1 MELLIRFLLK
11 GISFGNYIKF
21 QSNIKALSAT
31 NVLGFIYI
39 KNFYIMKLFFIE
51 IFAAIVK
58 CIPSLAL
65 CFTKK
70 TNRYCDLF
78 LLPFKKERYHLSRM
92 PKVEIEKRI
101 WSNEARVYALGS
113 KDFYTYF
120 ASEICNA
127 KEFDALYN
135 NAEISR
141 SDKQV
146 LITEIIEK
154 NAYTLSK
161 EQAKKVCLEL
171 DCIEVLYRYQFPK
184 FKIELVKELSD
195 KQLLTLLAAITK
207 VGGIKERLDSD
218 VVTYLMNLYA
228 KAEDDQPLY
237 SGIDTFVEA
246 LLKERYTFNTTQA
259 EILYKH
265 SQDFLETWIN
275 NTSDKQ
281 TVLGV
286 LRQFSES
293 VWRRDILQYM
303 YKNCR
308 KAGQH
313 DIMAQIVPF
322 IWTNNGG
329 EYDVKTLLGYLI
341 TTAMHPCPN
350 LFYLIRHIDNYEL
363 YQTNFGLCVKH
374 NLLHKIDKTETK
386 SFGEETTGI
395 YLLDMAERELLTD
408 EEFKSVTD
416 ETLKAKLI
424 KIMEDNAQATWIK
437 KLIHDYNQLGLT
449 QEAIDS
455 LCKQNLCDKALILLI
470 ENKLCWVDYYHKQH
484 NLSSGAFYKIVDDS
498 KYYDLLVKQI
508 AKYGIT
514 KEEYEALLLSPNK
527 SLAAYA
533 KSFMK

>member
-1 MELLIRFLLK
+1 M
-11 GISFGNYIKF
+11 G
-21 QSNIKALSAT
+21 T
-31 NVLGFIYI
+31 
-39 KNFYIMKLFFIE
+39 KLFFIE

-58 CIPSLAL
+58 YIPSLAL

-70 TNRYCDLF
+70 TNRYNDLF

-92 PKVEIEKRI
+92 PKEEIEKRI

-113 KDFYTYF
+113 KCFYTYF
-120 ASEICNA
+120 ASEIYNA
-127 KEFDALYN
+127 TQFDALYN
-135 NAEISR
+135 NTEISKC
-141 SDKQV
+141 DKQE
-146 LITEIIEK
+146 LIAGLIEK
-154 NAYTLSK
+154 NSYTLSK

-171 DCIEVLYRYQFPK
+171 DCIEVLYQYQFPK

-195 KQLLTLLAAITK
+195 KQLLVLLDIITK

-218 VVTYLMNLYA
+218 VITYFMQMYA
-228 KAEDDQPLY
+228 KAEDDKTLY
-237 SGIDTFVEA
+237 AGIDTFVEA
-246 LLKERYTFNTTQA
+246 LLKERYTFNTAQA

-265 SQDFLETWIN
+265 TKDFLETWIN
-275 NTSDKQ
+275 NASDKQ
-281 TVLGV
+281 IVFGV
-286 LRQFSES
+286 LRQFSDS

-303 YKNCR
+303 YEKCS

-329 EYDVKTLLGYLI
+329 EYGVETLLGYLI
-341 TTAMHPCPN
+341 TIMKHPCPN
-350 LFYLIRHIDNYEL
+350 LFYLIRKIESYEL
-363 YQTNFGLCVKH
+363 YQANFDLCVKH

-386 SFGEETTGI
+386 SFNDEKTGI

-416 ETLKAKLI
+416 KTLKARLI
-424 KIMEDNAQATWIK
+424 KTLEDNAQFAWMK
-437 KLIHDYNQLGLT
+437 RLIHDYNQSRLS

-455 LCKQNLCDKALILLI
+455 LYKQNLCDRALILLI
-470 ENKLCWVDYYHKQH
+470 ENKLYWVDYYLEKHT
-484 NLSSGAFYKIVDDS
+484 LSSGAFYKIVGDS
-498 KYYDLLVKQI
+498 KYYDLIVKQI
-508 AKYGIT
+508 AKYGISR
-514 KEEYEALLLSPNK
+514 EEYEALLLSPNK

>member
-1 MELLIRFLLK
+1 M
-11 GISFGNYIKF
+11 G
-21 QSNIKALSAT
+21 T
-31 NVLGFIYI
+31 
-39 KNFYIMKLFFIE
+39 KLFFIE
-51 IFAAIVK
+51 IFAAMVK
-58 CIPSLAL
+58 FIPSLAL
-65 CFTKK
+65 YFTKK
-70 TNRYCDLF
+70 TNRYNDLF

-113 KDFYTYF
+113 EYFHTYF

-135 NAEISR
+135 SIEISTH
-141 SDKQV
+141 DKQE
-146 LITEIIEK
+146 LIAKLIEK
-154 NAYTLSK
+154 NSYTLSK

-171 DCIEVLYRYQFPK
+171 DCIEVLYQYQFPK
-184 FKIELVKELSD
+184 FKLELVKELSD
-195 KQLLTLLAAITK
+195 KQLLVLLDIITK
-207 VGGIKERLDSD
+207 VGGIKERLDCD
-218 VVTYLMNLYA
+218 VITYLMNLYGI
-228 KAEDDQPLY
+228 AEDDKTLY

-246 LLKERYTFNTTQA
+246 LLKENYSFNTAQA
-259 EILYKH
+259 EIMYKH
-265 SQDFLETWIN
+265 TKDFLETWIN
-275 NTSDKQ
+275 NATDAQ
-281 TVLGV
+281 IPFGV
-286 LRQFSES
+286 LRQFSDS
-293 VWRRDILQYM
+293 VWRRDILQYL

-308 KAGQH
+308 KASQY

-322 IWTNNGG
+322 IWTSNDG
-329 EYDVKTLLGYLI
+329 EYDLVKLLRYLI
-341 TTAMHPCPN
+341 VSMMHPCPN
-350 LFYLIRHIDNYEL
+350 LFYLIRKIENYEL
-363 YQTNFGLCVKH
+363 YQANFDLCEKH

-386 SFGEETTGI
+386 SFNEEKTEI

-424 KIMEDNAQATWIK
+424 KILEENAQATWIK